1 MSVHVRRW
9 PATLAVALL
18 LATAAAV
25 PASAS
30 PAAGAPRAAA
40 PPAVQAV
47 PTNDWLHTVGN
58 TIVDEAG
65 NRVVLSGANWFG
77 YNASERVFHGLW
89 SANIETLTRQ
99 MAERGINI
107 VRVPISTQLLL
118 EWRAGQTVAAPNVNT
133 FANPELA
140 GLNNLQIFDYWL
152 MLCERYGLKVLLD
165 VHSAEADNSGHVYPV
180 WYKGSV
186 TAEQFYV
193 AWEWVTTR
201 YRNND
206 TIVAPDFLNEAAEE
220 CGDTPP
226 AHRVTSVSPPNCR
239 NADSRS
245 GVPARRRSSSPVPR
259 AMTRPERM
267 KSRSSH
273 RSASSITW
281 LETTI
286 VAPPATSD
294 RKCVQNWARRSG
306 STPTVG
312 SSRNSNGG
320 EWTSAQA
327 RESRRR

>member
-206 TIVAPDFLNEAAEE
+206 TIVAMDIKNEPHGTA
-220 CGDTPP
+220 
-226 AHRVTSVSPPNCR
+226 N
-239 NADSRS
+239 
-245 GVPARRRSSSPVPR
+245 SSPRAKWDGSTDVDNFKNACETAGRRILAINPNLLILCEGIEIYPR
-259 AMTRPERM
+259 AGV
-267 KSRSSH
+267 SWSS
-273 RSASSITW
+273 T
-281 LETTI
+281 
-286 VAPPATSD
+286 
-294 RKCVQNWARRSG
+294 
-306 STPTVG
+306 TPTDYF
-312 SSRNSNGG
+312 STWWGG
-320 EWTSAQA
+320 NL
-327 RESRRR
+327 RGVRDFPVN